1 MASSL
6 IDSTSGLGVQMAN
19 NKLNT
24 AAALRRA
31 GLPAPVHG
39 KVADEDAAVAKARQL
54 GYPVVVKPA
63 DKERGVGV
71 AAGLSTEEAVLSA
84 FAHARQASAS
94 VLVEKHVEGSDFR
107 LTVFEGRVL
116 QVIGRRPGGVVG
128 DGRCT
133 LAELVA
139 QEATTPDS
147 LRRQREHRMPPLSLD
162 AEALGLARERGM
174 RADTVVPEGLFV
186 ALRRRANV
194 SSGGV
199 PISIPVERVHPDNI
213 AVAID
218 AAAAL
223 RLNLAGV
230 DLMVPD
236 IGSSWM
242 ETGGIICEV
251 NAQPQ
256 ISRTGS
262 PDIYADI
269 LSALLGPAHTIPI
282 WLYMSPTPPPTV
294 PGLASASS
302 ARVVGYSSLDGGWLN
317 GRRTG
322 ALQPNS
328 FRAAR
333 ALLADSRL
341 DAAVVHMTPQDVVA
355 FGLPASRI
363 HGAAVDTQ
371 ALTRSEAMA
380 YLLPHVSTTL
390 ILPSSSAGTSMAAN
404 GPRTCLSDDPWK
416 ALSDA
421 AFHYQDRS
429 IAT

>member
-1 MASSL
+1 
-6 IDSTSGLGVQMAN
+6 
-19 NKLNT
+19 
-24 AAALRRA
+24 
-31 GLPAPVHG
+31 
-39 KVADEDAAVAKARQL
+39 
-54 GYPVVVKPA
+54 
-63 DKERGVGV
+63 
-71 AAGLSTEEAVLSA
+71 
-84 FAHARQASAS
+84 
-94 VLVEKHVEGSDFR
+94 
-107 LTVFEGRVL
+107 
-116 QVIGRRPGGVVG
+116 
-128 DGRCT
+128 
-133 LAELVA
+133 
-139 QEATTPDS
+139 
-147 LRRQREHRMPPLSLD
+147 MPPLSLD

-186 ALRRRANV
+186 PLRRRANV